1 MTWVACAE
9 MFTEM
14 FGEIYSGSATTPHPP
29 SLTWGN
35 APLDAAVWFRLEGC
49 GMAICTRPL
58 T

>member
-9 MFTEM
+9 MFTAM

-29 SLTWGN
+29 SRTWVN
-35 APLDAAVWFRLEGC
+35 APLEAAIWFRLEGC